1 MRLISALADYG
12 DKSADRES
20 LFLGK
25 FAKVLT
31 HLSNPTGGNHL
42 FQLDLNEALGKD
54 AAYMAKP
61 SLSGLL
67 TATQHWE
74 IDYRNVS
81 EFIGGL
87 SDKFR

>member
-1 MRLISALADYG
+1 MRKSYSERLISALADYG
-12 DKSADRES
+12 N
-20 LFLGK
+20 
-25 FAKVLT
+25 KVLT
-31 HLSNPTGGNHL
+31 HLSNPTGENHL

-87 SDKFR
+87 SDNFR